1 MHSSRHRKTVHSSA
15 ACHMLISATLCWQV
29 DEFLRRC
36 GGGGSSSG
44 GSGKQKA
51 PADWGACVLL
61 FTAKHKTSPL
71 ALSLANQYR

>member
-1 MHSSRHRKTVHSSA
+1 LPCFHYGRN
-15 ACHMLISATLCWQV
+15 CWQV

-36 GGGGSSSG
+36 GGGGGGS

-51 PADWGACVLL
+51 RADWGACVLL
-61 FTAKHKTSPL
+61 FTAKHETSPL

>member
-1 MHSSRHRKTVHSSA
+1 MCRLA
-15 ACHMLISATLCWQV
+15 AAFCWQV

-36 GGGGSSSG
+36 GGGGGS

-51 PADWGACVLL
+51 RADWGGCVLL
-61 FTAKHKTSPL
+61 FTAKHETSPL